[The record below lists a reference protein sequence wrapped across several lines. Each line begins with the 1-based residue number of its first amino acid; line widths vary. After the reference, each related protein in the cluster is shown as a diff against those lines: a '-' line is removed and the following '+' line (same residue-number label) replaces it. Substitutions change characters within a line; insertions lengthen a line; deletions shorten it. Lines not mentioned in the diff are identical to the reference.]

1 MNLSTEQLKAIEDLA
16 YRLISP
22 EMVAISLELDE
33 LDFIHAI
40 RTPGSSARNAY
51 YKGYLQQT
59 VEVREGIIKTAKN
72 GSNPAQVELLKFL
85 KDINQHLKYE

>member
-1 MNLSTEQLKAIEDLA
+1 MNLKPEQLKAVEDLA

-22 EMVAISLELDE
+22 EMVAISIGVDE
-33 LDFIHAI
+33 FDFIHAV
-40 RTPGSSARNAY
+40 RTPGTEARNAY